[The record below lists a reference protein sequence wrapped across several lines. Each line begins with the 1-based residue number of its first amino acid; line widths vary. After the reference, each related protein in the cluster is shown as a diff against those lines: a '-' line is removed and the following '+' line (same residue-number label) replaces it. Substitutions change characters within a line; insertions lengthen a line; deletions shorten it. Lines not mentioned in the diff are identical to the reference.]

1 MAVDYCQE
9 CHILAL
15 PTELLLTI
23 FSFFEAGEL
32 MAVASVC
39 TTIAELSKDDQ
50 LWRNLC
56 IQRWKG
62 KKFVGLAKTEKPK
75 IIAIKKR
82 VACHV
87 KSSLNK
93 NKTLKT
99 VYLAQ
104 ELDACRTR
112 IMPQELQSIDWY
124 ASLTQDV

>member
-23 FSFFEAGEL
+23 FSFFEAAEL

-50 LWRNLC
+50 LWRKLC
-56 IQRWKG
+56 IQRWKV
-62 KKFVGLAKTEKPK
+62 KKFVGLAKTEKHN
-75 IIAIKKR
+75 II
-82 VACHV
+82 CHV